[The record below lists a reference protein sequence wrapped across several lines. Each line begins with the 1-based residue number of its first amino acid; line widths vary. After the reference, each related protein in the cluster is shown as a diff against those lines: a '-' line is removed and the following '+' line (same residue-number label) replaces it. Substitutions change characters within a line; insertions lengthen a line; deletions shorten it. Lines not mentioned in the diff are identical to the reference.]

1 MADADQA
8 PGNQSAGEPGQDLF
22 ETFRRLTAN
31 MAKATRALLG
41 PASVVGEPA
50 ATFAT
55 QLAELHRAS
64 VQPLRAV
71 VEEQR
76 ELAENI
82 AAGLQQL
89 QALTEQFAQ
98 WADQHRRLVT
108 QSQALLDPLT
118 EQTEKLASVA
128 EAWAE
133 GFRQEP

>member
-1 MADADQA
+1 MADHA
-8 PGNQSAGEPGQDLF
+8 PGNETAGDPGQDLF

-41 PASVVGEPA
+41 PAAVVGEPA
-50 ATFAT
+50 ASFAT

-64 VQPLRAV
+64 VQPLRAI

-76 ELAENI
+76 ELADSI
-82 AAGLQQL
+82 ATGLEQL

-108 QSQALLDPLT
+108 QAQALLDPLT
-118 EQTEKLASVA
+118 EQSEKLASVA
-128 EAWAE
+128 DAWAE
-133 GFRQEP
+133 GFKQEP